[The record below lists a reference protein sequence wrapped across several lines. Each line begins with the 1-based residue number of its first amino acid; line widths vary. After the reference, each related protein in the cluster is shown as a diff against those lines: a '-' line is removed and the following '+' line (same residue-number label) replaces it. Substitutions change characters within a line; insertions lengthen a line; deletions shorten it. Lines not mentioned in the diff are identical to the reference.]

1 MKKNCME
8 EIKIQRIFLP
18 GEEWVYYKIYC
29 GIRTSDDI
37 LTSCIAPLVEEFK
50 RRKWISKWFFI
61 RYTDSH
67 NHLRVRFLL
76 SNNAYF
82 GKITRYFLVQIQPY
96 VKNKQ
101 VWDVQLG
108 TYKRELERY
117 GSYTM
122 EIIETVFFQD
132 SEYLLSVIS
141 VTDNDVERFTEVFQY
156 IEEVISYF
164 HFTSDQKLVY
174 LNTLLN
180 NYQQEF
186 KIGSKAKKRL
196 STRYRQVKENLNLET
211 KKNIPSELHIVIKKL
226 LLLHQNNKLENSLED
241 LLASCIHMTV
251 NRMFTSNQRLYELL
265 LYDFLYRKNRTLYY
279 KNGNH

>member
-1 MKKNCME
+1 ME